1 MLLRHEVDA
10 VVTAAAAA
18 AAGSTSTEEAAAAV
32 EAGAATA
39 TAAAAAGSCPSRA
52 KAGLRSD
59 RKRAASRAAIAGDA
73 ISQALAHRRHFRY
86 WRVGIFAALELLFF
100 FLFADRGNDER
111 GELFWIGDPGHALLL
126 EKVGHVLAIES

>member
-1 MLLRHEVDA
+1 VLLRHEVDA

-73 ISQALAHRRHFRY
+73 HLPSPRA
-86 WRVGIFAALELLFF
+86 
-100 FLFADRGNDER
+100 
-111 GELFWIGDPGHALLL
+111 
-126 EKVGHVLAIES
+126 